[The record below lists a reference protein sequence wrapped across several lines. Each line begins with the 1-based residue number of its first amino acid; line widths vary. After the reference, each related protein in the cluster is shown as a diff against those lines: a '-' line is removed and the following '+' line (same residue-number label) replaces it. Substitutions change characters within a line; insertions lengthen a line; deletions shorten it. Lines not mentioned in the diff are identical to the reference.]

1 MKADYDSEAD
11 ALLVTLLEDR
21 RSDDAESVDAEELC
35 NVTLSKAQVR
45 SIELLYPAD
54 NLELLRAAAERFD
67 LDGEGL
73 LAAAR
78 AALAAPDREVTI
90 DLSGRLA
97 GSR

>member
-11 ALLVTLLEDR
+11 ALLITLIEDR
-21 RSDDAESVDAEELC
+21 RTDDAESVDADELC
-35 NVTLSKAQVR
+35 SVALSKTQVI
-45 SIELLYPAD
+45 SVELLYPAA
-54 NLELLRAAAERFD
+54 NLALLRSAAERFN
-67 LDGEGL
+67 LDAEAL

-78 AALAAPDREVTI
+78 AALAAPDRKVTI

>member
-11 ALLVTLLEDR
+11 ALLITLIKGR
-21 RSDDAESVDAEELC
+21 RSDDAESFDAEEFC
-35 NVTLSKAQVR
+35 NVALSNGRVM
-45 SIELLYPAD
+45 SVELLYPAD
-54 NLELLRAAAERFD
+54 NLKLLRAAAERFD

-97 GSR
+97 GSH

>member
-1 MKADYDSEAD
+1 MKADYDSEAN
-11 ALLVTLLEDR
+11 AILITLLDGVR
-21 RSDDAESVDAEELC
+21 CDDGDSADEQELC
-35 NVTLSKAQVR
+35 NVSLFHGEVTSV
-45 SIELLYPAD
+45 ELLYPAE
-54 NLELLRAAAERFD
+54 NLELLKAAAERFD

-73 LAAAR
+73 MAAAR

>member
-1 MKADYDSEAD
+1 MKADYDSEAN
-11 ALLVTLLEDR
+11 ALLITLLEKH
-21 RSDDAESVDAEELC
+21 SDDEENVDADEVC
-35 NVTLSKAQVR
+35 NVALWNGRVTSV
-45 SIELLYPAD
+45 ELLYPAD
-54 NLELLRAAAERFD
+54 NLKLLRAAAERFD

>member
-1 MKADYDSEAD
+1 MKADYDSEAN
-11 ALLVTLLEDR
+11 ALLITLLEKHH
-21 RSDDAESVDAEELC
+21 SDDEENVDADEAC
-35 NVTLSKAQVR
+35 NVALSNGRVT
-45 SIELLYPAD
+45 SVELLYPAD

>member
-11 ALLVTLLEDR
+11 ALLITLLRDR
-21 RSDDAESVDAEELC
+21 RSDDSESVDADEIC
-35 NVTLSKAQVR
+35 NVALSKAQVM
-45 SIELLYPAD
+45 SVELLYPAE
-54 NLELLRAAAERFD
+54 NLKLLKAVAERFE